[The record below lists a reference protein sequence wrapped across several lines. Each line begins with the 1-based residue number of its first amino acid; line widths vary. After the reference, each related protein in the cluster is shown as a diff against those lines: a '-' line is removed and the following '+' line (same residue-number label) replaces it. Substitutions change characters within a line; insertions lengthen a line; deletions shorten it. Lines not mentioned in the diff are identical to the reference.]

1 MKDYSSIVYN
11 TEKLEVARCPF
22 NWWVY
27 TVEYYSVQK
36 GKFSETCSN
45 LDDLKKTVLKEA
57 RYKRLHIVMRN
68 YKYD

>member
-45 LDDLKKTVLKEA
+45 LDDLKKLC
-57 RYKRLHIVMRN
+57 
-68 YKYD
+68 